1 MAQTM
6 MQSIRPPEPAGPAPG
21 APAAAA
27 GTDTKFCLE
36 CGKPVPRPAKFC
48 PECGKPQQ

>member
-6 MQSIRPPEPAGPAPG
+6 MQSMKPPEPA

-27 GTDTKFCLE
+27 ESKFCLE
-36 CGKPVPRPAKFC
+36 CGKPVPRSAKFC
-48 PECGKPQQ
+48 PECGKPQA